1 MSTQSI
7 ELPKV
12 HLKLWGAGENVYTS
26 VVPSCIANTIAEK
39 FWAPLHK
46 HCIKLAWPKSEVDAK
61 EEDKVLG
68 WVDVHH
74 LCKIRIRSE
83 YYPR

>member
-7 ELPKV
+7 EMPKV
-12 HLKLWGAGENVYTS
+12 HLKLRGAGENIDTS
-26 VVPSCIANTIAEK
+26 VVPSCVANIIA
-39 FWAPLHK
+39 FWLPLYK
-46 HCIKLAWPKSEVDAK
+46 HYIKIAWPKSEVDAK

-83 YYPR
+83 YYP